1 MALPTDTI
9 IALVSLVVGLPPTLL
24 IIWHIVQRFTRS
36 AVASDSS
43 DVEMG
48 KFTYHEQKG
57 SC

>member
-24 IIWHIVQRFTRS
+24 VIWHIIQRFTRGP
-36 AVASDSS
+36 AASDSS

-48 KFTYHEQKG
+48 KFSYDE
-57 SC
+57 